1 MSSVEVSTGDIQRQI
16 DAGASDIK
24 NFMRVGASAIVT
36 QLTAEIHDVSLKL
49 DAFKFEHDVHNDM
62 QNAELRLLKAQLD
75 AQTKLLNR
83 GFWLLQ
89 VMLMIMWAQSMSHF
103 QWHIDEVVSPVWRP
117 EFVRQTPKTAWGV
130 QEKYLGAW
138 AVGLVNAT
146 KVTAEAAKEDGNL
159 HTLRFVAEGLIWACD
174 WFLMNE

>member
-1 MSSVEVSTGDIQRQI
+1 
-16 DAGASDIK
+16 
-24 NFMRVGASAIVT
+24 
-36 QLTAEIHDVSLKL
+36 
-49 DAFKFEHDVHNDM
+49 
-62 QNAELRLLKAQLD
+62 
-75 AQTKLLNR
+75 
-83 GFWLLQ
+83 
-89 VMLMIMWAQSMSHF
+89 
-103 QWHIDEVVSPVWRP
+103 
-117 EFVRQTPKTAWGV
+117 V